1 MKRRMLVGIAAL
13 LAGAGAA
20 RAAGAGPGA
29 GDAASAGPA
38 PAVEV
43 QMAGPLDAPPPEPGP
58 QETRPAEAAVLASL
72 PDVNNYPE
80 LYSGI
85 PIALEDVELQ
95 WKVVKEFD
103 YYCLDLTVKEGERN
117 RRAMER
123 GEYIPP
129 FLNRQR
135 VTFVASPEIAREIL
149 DRTELDTAYPVK
161 VWCTV
166 GVSENLR
173 RELGNTYWLARVERI
188 DCYRG
193 DRSVAWSIPSP
204 EGAGIASPP
213 AGPGIEQNAGGR

>member
-1 MKRRMLVGIAAL
+1 
-13 LAGAGAA
+13 
-20 RAAGAGPGA
+20 
-29 GDAASAGPA
+29 
-38 PAVEV
+38 
-43 QMAGPLDAPPPEPGP
+43 MAGPLDAPPPEPGP

-103 YYCLDLTVKEGERN
+103 YYCLDITVKEGERN

-204 EGAGIASPP
+204 GGAGIASPP